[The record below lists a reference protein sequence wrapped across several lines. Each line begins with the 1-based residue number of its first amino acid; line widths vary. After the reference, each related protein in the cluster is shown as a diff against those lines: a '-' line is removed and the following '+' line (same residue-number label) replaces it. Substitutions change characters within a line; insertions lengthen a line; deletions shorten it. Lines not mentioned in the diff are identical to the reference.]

1 MGRKSDLKAQM
12 DRIVFLVI
20 RKNFITASFV
30 QRKLGISYPSA
41 QEILREL
48 SKIGYIEEYKPYK
61 KLKVVKR
68 HFIS

>member
-1 MGRKSDLKAQM
+1 MGRKSDLKSQL

-20 RKNFITASFV
+20 REDFITASYI
-30 QRKLGISYPSA
+30 QRKLGITYPSA
-41 QEILREL
+41 QKVLREL

-61 KLKVVKR
+61 KLKVIKN